1 MKQHER
7 TLPLTDPVLFR
18 SRILVHGRRDAV
30 SRRQDWLPRAKVKRS
45 CNFFWFRSSTSNQ
58 RDTRYDAVL
67 ISFFFLS
74 QFSSFSFFLLSF
86 IHISSPLI
94 SFLLSSFL
102 LWDVKITSSLEYL
115 PSSLHLSS
123 FVQFFF
129 LIFSPVA
136 DLKLNRPREKHFYGE
151 RFIHGDPQVIA
162 HQAQRHALNYFHEC
176 LTSYAIYSSSSS
188 FSSVVVSSLC
198 RDDCQYKALLF
209 LIMTR
214 TLDAR

>member
-7 TLPLTDPVLFR
+7 TLPLTDPVQFR

-58 RDTRYDAVL
+58 CDTRYDAVL

-136 DLKLNRPREKHFYGE
+136 DLKTEPATRETFLWGT
-151 RFIHGDPQVIA
+151 IHS
-162 HQAQRHALNYFHEC
+162 RR
-176 LTSYAIYSSSSS
+176 SSSNCSS
-188 FSSVVVSSLC
+188 SPATRTQLFPRVSHVL
-198 RDDCQYKALLF
+198 RNLLLLLLF
-209 LIMTR
+209 LLR
-214 TLDAR
+214 SSK